1 MRNIYITFLFLIFC
15 SMAYA
20 QEQAKYRVTYD
31 CDAQVVTGKTNTY
44 RWTLDIGET
53 TAVFYNNNYRLY
65 SSELAKVKAQGG
77 DNAMIDQLPVI
88 SGKYF
93 PKNDLQIVVGSP
105 DKGEY
110 IYYKQVLNSGLK
122 YVDALPVIEW
132 QLTDSTKTICEYEC
146 KQAVGSVYG
155 RTWTV
160 WYSIELPLN
169 YGPYILN
176 GLPGL
181 IMAARDSEGL
191 FDFKAVGVENAPGN
205 ALVSV
210 YKEDSHQKCTRK
222 RFLQLRSE
230 SEGINK
236 DQLVDRILSQ
246 RTSGEKVIVYTVSGT
261 DAKVDNEVE
270 VPKYNHLDKE

>member
-1 MRNIYITFLFLIFC
+1 M
-15 SMAYA
+15 
-20 QEQAKYRVTYD
+20 KYED
-31 CDAQVVTGKTNTY
+31 QVPSIK
-44 RWTLDIGET
+44 
-53 TAVFYNNNYRLY
+53 
-65 SSELAKVKAQGG
+65 
-77 DNAMIDQLPVI
+77 
-88 SGKYF
+88 
-93 PKNDLQIVVGSP
+93 
-105 DKGEY
+105 
-110 IYYKQVLNSGLK
+110 
-122 YVDALPVIEW
+122 W
-132 QLTDSTKTICEYEC
+132 QLNDSTKTICEYEC

-191 FDFKAVGVENAPGN
+191 FDFKAVGVEKAPEN

-210 YKEDSHQKCTRK
+210 YKEDSYQKCTRK

-246 RTSGEKVIVYTVSGT
+246 TTSGEKVIVYTVSGT